1 MRFIQGLS
9 QETLSVLQRIYK
21 HSKYYRVRQRAHCIM
36 LSGQGYSTTQLQD
49 IFQVDRITIY
59 HWFDAWESRRLCG
72 LYDKKGRG
80 RHQKLTQEHK
90 EQICQWVKLF
100 PKNLN
105 KIRALVK
112 EAFDIVVSK
121 ETIQRV
127 LKSRQFSW
135 HRLRRTPKGCP
146 DPEEYRQKK
155 DELEALKKQED
166 AGMLDLFYF
175 DESGFCL
182 VPYIPYAW
190 QEQGS
195 TMTIESGKS
204 RRLNILG
211 FMNRKNELQAYS
223 IEGTVTSAVVIDCVD
238 DFCKTV
244 HKKTVIVMDN
254 ARIHKSDAFEAKQVE
269 WEKQEVGLFFLPT
282 YSPELNLIEILWRF
296 MKYEWIDFTAYQ
308 SWKKLVEY
316 VESVL
321 AGFGE
326 EYKINFS

>member
-9 QETLSVLQRIYK
+9 HETLSVLQRIYK
-21 HSKYYRVRQRAHCIM
+21 HSTHYRVRQRAHCIM
-36 LSGQGYSTTQLQD
+36 LSFQGYSTTQLQD

-59 HWFDAWESRRLCG
+59 HWFDAWDSHRLCG

-80 RHQKLTQEHK
+80 RRQKLTPEHQ
-90 EQICQWVKLF
+90 EQIRQWVKLF

-121 ETIQRV
+121 ETSKRV
-127 LKSRQFSW
+127 LKSLHFSW
-135 HRLRRTPKGCP
+135 HRLRRKSRGCP
-146 DPEEYRQKK
+146 DPEEYQQKK
-155 DELEALKKQED
+155 DELEELKKQEA
-166 AGMLDLFYF
+166 AGVLDLFYF

-211 FMNRKNELQAYS
+211 FMNRKNE
-223 IEGTVTSAVVIDCVD
+223 
-238 DFCKTV
+238 
-244 HKKTVIVMDN
+244 
-254 ARIHKSDAFEAKQVE
+254 
-269 WEKQEVGLFFLPT
+269 
-282 YSPELNLIEILWRF
+282 
-296 MKYEWIDFTAYQ
+296 
-308 SWKKLVEY
+308 
-316 VESVL
+316 
-321 AGFGE
+321 
-326 EYKINFS
+326 